1 MRTSRAVKNPV
12 ITMALT
18 VATMVTTF
26 AGANTRIRDCRP
38 AWMRDVTPWKTSQE
52 HAKYSMAFARRN
64 RKWYFAISQYRR
76 S

>member
-26 AGANTRIRDCRP
+26 AGAN
-38 AWMRDVTPWKTSQE
+38 ANMRLSTGLD
-52 HAKYSMAFARRN
+52 ARCD
-64 RKWYFAISQYRR
+64 SVEGV
-76 S
+76 